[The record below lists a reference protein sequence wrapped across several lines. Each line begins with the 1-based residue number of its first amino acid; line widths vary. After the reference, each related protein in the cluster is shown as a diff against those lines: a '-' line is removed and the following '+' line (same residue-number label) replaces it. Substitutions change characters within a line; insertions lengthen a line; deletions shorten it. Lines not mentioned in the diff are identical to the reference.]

1 MQTVDI
7 KQLEEALKNHGYSMT
22 RARREVFSLLLTAV
36 SPMTIQEIIHATE
49 GLHFVSVYRT
59 IETLL
64 TIGVVKQVPIGF
76 KNKYEVSDVFKPHH
90 HHVTCERCGISVAV
104 HNESIENLMH
114 QVTISSG
121 MQPTKHHFEAYG
133 ICNDCRIT

>member
-1 MQTVDI
+1 MQ
-7 KQLEEALKNHGYSMT
+7 KSHLEQLEITLKQHGLSMT
-22 RARREVFSLLLTAV
+22 RARKEVFLLLLEATV
-36 SPMTIQEIIHATE
+36 PMTIQQIIRVTD

-90 HHVTCERCGISVAV
+90 HHVTCEQCGISVAI

-133 ICNDCRIT
+133 ICNDCK